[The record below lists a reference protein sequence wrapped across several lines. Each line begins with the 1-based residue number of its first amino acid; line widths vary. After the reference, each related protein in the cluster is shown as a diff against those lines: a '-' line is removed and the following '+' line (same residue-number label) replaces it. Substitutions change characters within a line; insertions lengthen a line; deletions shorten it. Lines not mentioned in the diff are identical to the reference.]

1 MPVVAVDTRGA
12 GPEGALLLAEL
23 RRFDGLEV
31 PLWRAW
37 SRIVAPHALHAL
49 GGRLPR
55 GLPCPAVVTYTSA
68 TDARA
73 LREARLV
80 LCPSQAAMAQAAR
93 RTGAAAMRLRV
104 VPHGAPRVRR
114 RPVPD

>member
-55 GLPCPAVVTYTSA
+55 ALPCPAAVTYTPA
-68 TDARA
+68 TDERA
-73 LREARLV
+73 LRRARLV
-80 LCPSQAAMAQAAR
+80 LCPSQAAMAGAEKR
-93 RTGAAAMRLRV
+93 RGADPARLRV
-104 VPHGAPRVRR
+104 VPHG
-114 RPVPD
+114 